1 MTAAPDRPA
10 TAGAG
15 ADAAT
20 SAATGAA
27 AGVETGEFRSVM
39 GRFVTGVTV
48 VTVLDRTGPHGITVN
63 SFTSLSLD
71 PPMIMVCLRR
81 AGRGAAVLRRSAHFG
96 VSILGAHQEPLGRL
110 FARADRPAGAAA
122 FDDVPHRTGIGGVPL
137 IDGAA
142 AQLECRV
149 HQRIRAGD
157 HLMCLAEVVGLHV
170 DSAVD
175 ALAFHRGRFLAV
187 A

>member
-1 MTAAPDRPA
+1 MNAAPDRRA
-10 TAGAG
+10 TVAP
-15 ADAAT
+15 
-20 SAATGAA
+20 GAA
-27 AGVETGEFRSVM
+27 AGAVTGAARVETGEFRSVM

-48 VTVLDRTGPHGITVN
+48 VTVLDRTGPHGVTVN

-96 VSILGAHQEPLGRL
+96 VSILSAGQEPLGRF
-110 FARADRPAGAAA
+110 FARADRPAGAGA
-122 FDDVPHRTGIGGVPL
+122 FDDIAHRTGIGGVPL

-170 DSAVD
+170 DGTVD